1 MLPRL
6 GLALLLT
13 VLATGAASAKPF
25 HHPAGE
31 TREYNQDW
39 LAACPDSIN
48 ENATD
53 YYGTSCFASTGS
65 AELNSARLPAYKLTL
80 FLNRLTGQLDVAF
93 TAAATD
99 GTEVDETRPL
109 LFKFGTDAQTFG
121 FGADLETRY
130 NTINQYYPK
139 DPARRDGL
147 IALLKDRN
155 AVTLTVP
162 VTGGINATKV
172 VTLSL
177 RGVAASLDFMKTYSG
192 KVKDY

>member
-1 MLPRL
+1 MLRRL
-6 GLALLLT
+6 GLALLLAI
-13 VLATGAASAKPF
+13 LATGVVAAKPF

-31 TREYNQDW
+31 MREYNQDW
-39 LAACPDSIN
+39 LAACPDAIN
-48 ENATD
+48 EDATD

-65 AELNSARLPAYKLTL
+65 TELNAAKLPAYKLTL
-80 FLNRLTGQLDVAF
+80 FLNRLTGQLDTAF

-99 GTEVDETRPL
+99 GTQIDETRSL
-109 LFKFGTDAQTFG
+109 LLRFGTDTQSFDFA
-121 FGADLETRY
+121 ADLETRY
-130 NTINQYYPK
+130 NTINQYYPE
-139 DPARRDGL
+139 DPARRDAL

-155 AVTLTVP
+155 AVALTVP
-162 VTGGINATKV
+162 VTGGINATRQ